1 MNKISIALCTF
12 NGAPY
17 LSEQLDS
24 YLSQTRQPD
33 EVIICDDRSSD
44 HTSSILDNFAKK
56 APFDTKIIIN
66 DSTLGIT
73 KNFEKAIRLCT
84 GDVIA
89 LSDQDDVWLPN
100 KLHLIENEFIRNKG
114 IQCVFSDAQIVDKN
128 LTPLNYSIWTV
139 AGLSERKL
147 RKILRN
153 GMFPNVLNQYLVTG
167 CTMAF
172 RSEFR
177 KYGLPIPPSWFHDA
191 WISFM
196 SSCLGEMKP
205 LPLSLVFYRQHQ
217 SNQIGGLKRNLF
229 FRFKESLA
237 TDRKAYFQS
246 ELDRYRAAHERLKQI
261 ALADS
266 HKVELIWKK
275 IHHLETRQKLPGN
288 RLARIPIIIGGLLQL
303 DYHRYSR
310 GTEIALQDLLMK

>member
-1 MNKISIALCTF
+1 MSKISIALCTF

-24 YLSQTRQPD
+24 YLSQSRQPD

-44 HTSSILDNFAKK
+44 QTLSILEGFAKK
-56 APFDTKIIIN
+56 APFDTKIFIN
-66 DSTLGIT
+66 DNTLGVT
-73 KNFEKAIRLCT
+73 QNFEKAIRLCT

-100 KLHLIENEFIRNKG
+100 KLHLIESEFICNQD

-153 GMFPNVLNQYLVTG
+153 GMFDNVLNQYLVTG
-167 CTMAF
+167 CAMAF
-172 RSEFR
+172 RSECR
-177 KYGLPIPPSWFHDA
+177 KYVLPIPPGWFHDA
-191 WISFM
+191 WISFIT
-196 SSCLGEMKP
+196 SCLGEMKP
-205 LPLSLVFYRQHQ
+205 LPLSFVLYRQHP

-229 FRFKESLA
+229 SRFKEALA
-237 TDRKAYFQS
+237 ADRKSYFKS
-246 ELDRYRAAHERLKQI
+246 ELDRYRAAHKRLQQI

-266 HKVELIWKK
+266 HKVELVWKK
-275 IHHLETRQKLPGN
+275 IHHLENRQKLPGN

-303 DYHRYSR
+303 HYHRYSR
-310 GTEIALQDLLMK
+310 GTEIALQDFLMK